1 MFQGISFSSK
11 KSSKKS
17 QSKKP
22 TIRLS
27 SLEET
32 RGSELNESF
41 SERFENLGVES
52 SSRNITLDNLNSS
65 NCI

>member
-1 MFQGISFSSK
+1 MFQGMSFSSK

-22 TIRLS
+22 TMKPA

-32 RGSELNESF
+32 RGSELSESF
-41 SERFENLGVES
+41 AKRFENLRVKS
-52 SSRNITLDNLNSS
+52 SSRSINLDNS
-65 NCI
+65 NISDCI

>member
-1 MFQGISFSSK
+1 MFQGMSFSSK

-22 TIRLS
+22 TMKLA

-32 RGSELNESF
+32 RRSELSESF
-41 SERFENLGVES
+41 AERFENLRVES
-52 SSRNITLDNLNSS
+52 SSGSINLDNS
-65 NCI
+65 NISDCI

>member
-17 QSKKP
+17 QSKKSIMRP
-22 TIRLS
+22 A

-32 RGSELNESF
+32 RGSELSESF
-41 SERFENLGVES
+41 SERFENLEVES
-52 SSRNITLDNLNSS
+52 SSGTVTLDNSNLS

>member
-1 MFQGISFSSK
+1 MFQGMSFSSK

-17 QSKKP
+17 QGKKP
-22 TIRLS
+22 TTRPA

-32 RGSELNESF
+32 RRSELSESF

-52 SSRNITLDNLNSS
+52 SSGNITLDNS
-65 NCI
+65 NLSDCI